1 MPGRYGNLPIDVAF
15 ECGILRFAQLTTV
28 GDDHSYTKTARAPDC
43 RRAAFRMV
51 CAGVEGLPMEG
62 IRSLLRGSLGRSLQ
76 ALDEV
81 DRLAAAWPVASGKA
95 MAERAIVVGYADG
108 VVRFEAVDEVWMR
121 EMMSMKGQ
129 LVREMGRI
137 AGVPVKDMRIEI
149 KRNGKR

>member
-1 MPGRYGNLPIDVAF
+1 
-15 ECGILRFAQLTTV
+15 
-28 GDDHSYTKTARAPDC
+28 
-43 RRAAFRMV
+43 
-51 CAGVEGLPMEG
+51 MEG
-62 IRSLLRGSLGRSLQ
+62 IRSLLRDSLGRSLQ

-95 MAERAIVVGYADG
+95 MAERAMVVGYADG

-137 AGVPVKDMRIEI
+137 AGVPVEDMRIEI